1 MSGMNALLQALAA
14 AERHG
19 DEAVLATVVKVEGSA
34 YRRPGARMLIAPY
47 GNTVGSIS
55 GGCLEADVA
64 KKAWWLTESGE
75 PVLRRYSTG
84 ASEDEDDADAA
95 LTFGLGCNGTVYVL
109 LERHGRARQATVVE
123 LLRQVRDSQLPGAA
137 ATVIAAYPRAPVR
150 VGERLLLA
158 PDGHLG
164 GTLRQ
169 PQLDARVRH
178 DLAATL
184 AQQQSA
190 LRVYAEPRGEVEVFF
205 EYVAPPRR
213 LVVFGAGH
221 DAQPLVRLAK
231 LLEWQVTVVDGRA
244 HFARA
249 ERFPEAD
256 AVLVAEP
263 QRSPALAALT
273 AGAAVVVMTHSY
285 SQDRHWLGAVLQ
297 GAPCYVGQLGPRER
311 TERLLGE
318 IRTQGASL
326 PALAALHYPMGL
338 DLGGDTPESVAMA
351 ILAEISAV
359 LNRRSGG
366 MLRQRQAPIHP
377 PSTVIHERLTA
388 PAVVERMDGV
398 RGSR

>member
-1 MSGMNALLQALAA
+1 MSGMNALLQAIAA
-14 AERHG
+14 AERSG

-84 ASEDEDDADAA
+84 ASEEEDDADAA

-109 LERHGRARQATVVE
+109 LERHGGKRPATVVE

-137 ATVIAAYPRAPVR
+137 ATVIATYPRAPVR

-158 PDGHLG
+158 PDGRLG
-164 GTLRQ
+164 GRLRQ

-178 DLAATL
+178 DLVATL

-263 QRSPALAALT
+263 QRLPGLTALT
-273 AGAAVVVMTHSY
+273 AGAALVVMTHSY
-285 SQDRHWLGAVLQ
+285 RQDRHWLGEVLQ
-297 GAPCYVGQLGPRER
+297 GTPCYVGQLGPRER

-318 IRTQGASL
+318 IRAQGAAL

-338 DLGGDTPESVAMA
+338 DLGGDTPEAVAMA

-366 MLRQRQAPIHP
+366 MLRQREAPIHP
-377 PSTVIHERLTA
+377 PSPVIHERLA
-388 PAVVERMDGV
+388 MPVLLE
-398 RGSR
+398 

>member
-1 MSGMNALLQALAA
+1 MSGMNALLQAIAA
-14 AERHG
+14 AERSG

-84 ASEDEDDADAA
+84 GEEEDDADAA
-95 LTFGLGCNGTVYVL
+95 LTFGLGCNGTVCVL
-109 LERHGRARQATVVE
+109 LERHGGKRPATVVE

-137 ATVIAAYPRAPVR
+137 ATVIATYPRAPVR

-158 PDGHLG
+158 PDGRLG
-164 GTLRQ
+164 GRLRQ

-231 LLEWQVTVVDGRA
+231 LLEWRVTVVDGRA

-263 QRSPALAALT
+263 QRSPTLAALT

-297 GAPCYVGQLGPRER
+297 GTPCYVGQLGPRER

-318 IRTQGASL
+318 IRAQRASL

-366 MLRQRQAPIHP
+366 MLRQREAPIHP
-377 PSTVIHERLTA
+377 PSTVIHERLAT
-388 PAVVERMDGV
+388 PAVLE
-398 RGSR
+398 

>member
-1 MSGMNALLQALAA
+1 MSGMNALLQAIAA
-14 AERHG
+14 AERSG

-84 ASEDEDDADAA
+84 GEEEDDADAA
-95 LTFGLGCNGTVYVL
+95 LTFGLGCNGTVCVL
-109 LERHGRARQATVVE
+109 LERHGGKRPATVVE

-137 ATVIAAYPRAPVR
+137 ATVIATYPRAPVR

-158 PDGHLG
+158 PDGRLG
-164 GTLRQ
+164 GRLRQ

-231 LLEWQVTVVDGRA
+231 LLEWRVTVVDGRA

-297 GAPCYVGQLGPRER
+297 GTPCYVGQLGPRER

-318 IRTQGASL
+318 IRAQRASL

-366 MLRQRQAPIHP
+366 MLRQREAPIHP
-377 PSTVIHERLTA
+377 PSTVIHERLAT
-388 PAVVERMDGV
+388 PAVLE
-398 RGSR
+398 

>member
-1 MSGMNALLQALAA
+1 MSGMNALLEALAA
-14 AERHG
+14 AERSA

-34 YRRPGARMLIAPY
+34 YRRPGARMLVPSY
-47 GNTVGSIS
+47 GRTVGSIS

-64 KKAWWLTESGE
+64 KKAWWLTDSGE
-75 PVLRRYSTG
+75 PLVRRYSTG
-84 ASEDEDDADAA
+84 ASEEEDDEDAA

-109 LERHGRARQATVVE
+109 LERHGGKHPATVVE
-123 LLRQVRDSQLPGAA
+123 LLSQVRDSQLPGAA
-137 ATVIAAYPRAPVR
+137 ATVIATYPRAPVR

-158 PDGHLG
+158 PDGRFS
-164 GTLRQ
+164 GTLREAR
-169 PQLDARVRH
+169 LDARVRH

-184 AQQQSA
+184 AQGQSA
-190 LRVYAEPRGEVEVFF
+190 LRVYAGPRGEVEVFF

-231 LLEWQVTVVDGRA
+231 LLEWRVTVIDGRA

-285 SQDRHWLGAVLQ
+285 SQDRQWLDAVLQ
-297 GAPCYVGQLGPRER
+297 GAPSYIGQLGPRER

-318 IRTQGASL
+318 IRSQRAAL

-338 DLGGDTPESVAMA
+338 DLGGDTAESVAMA
-351 ILAEISAV
+351 ILAEITAV
-359 LNRRSGG
+359 LNQRSGG
-366 MLRQRQAPIHP
+366 MLRQRAAPIHP
-377 PSTVIHERLTA
+377 PSTVIHECLAT
-388 PAVVERMDGV
+388 PVPLE
-398 RGSR
+398 